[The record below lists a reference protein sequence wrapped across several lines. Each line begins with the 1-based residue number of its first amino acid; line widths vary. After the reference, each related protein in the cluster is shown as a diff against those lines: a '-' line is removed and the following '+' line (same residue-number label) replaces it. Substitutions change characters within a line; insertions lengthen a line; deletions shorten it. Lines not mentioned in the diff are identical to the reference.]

1 MIKNN
6 WKLYL
11 FKIKLIYVIKFHNKK
26 KKLKKTLK
34 AQKII
39 KKYEKL
45 EKNEKLL
52 IYKFA
57 DL

>member
-26 KKLKKTLK
+26 KK
-34 AQKII
+34 I
-39 KKYEKL
+39 KKNSKST
-45 EKNEKLL
+45 KN
-52 IYKFA
+52 YKKI
-57 DL
+57 